1 MIDESTPIGEL
12 ATDSGDGS
20 DEAAME
26 LLARKREQP
35 A

>member
-1 MIDESTPIGEL
+1 MTIESTDNSEL
-12 ATDSGDGS
+12 ATDSGDYS

-26 LLARKREQP
+26 LLAKKREQP